1 MTEDGI
7 SDMYRL
13 AVGIRTVEVTETQ
26 FLINGKPFYFTGFDK
41 HEDADVSA
49 VHLHMLICYENE
61 AKTPTLFLLCLVFD
75 TLPLFLSSPYSF
87 TSLLLLHFPPPPSLP
102 SSSSSSIRFV
112 VRV

>member
-13 AVGIRTVEVTETQ
+13 AVGIRTVEVTKTQ

-49 VHLHMLICYENE
+49 VHLCINYMQATAVN
-61 AKTPTLFLLCLVFD
+61 LL
-75 TLPLFLSSPYSF
+75 
-87 TSLLLLHFPPPPSLP
+87 
-102 SSSSSSIRFV
+102 
-112 VRV
+112 